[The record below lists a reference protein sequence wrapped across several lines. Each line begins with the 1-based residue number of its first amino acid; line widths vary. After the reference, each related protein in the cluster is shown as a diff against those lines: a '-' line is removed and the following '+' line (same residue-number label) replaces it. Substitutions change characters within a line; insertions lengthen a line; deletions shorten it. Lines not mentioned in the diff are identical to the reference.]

1 MTLNGV
7 YEFFDP
13 HNTSTVINTTYTN
26 GQFGVT
32 PMPMFLIMLGAAM
45 VLLILA
51 FKEPI
56 RDAVGSINVAK
67 VGLSLCGTIVSAA
80 AALASFNVSENMGMG
95 VSTYGIPEPTNLLYT
110 TSVSSYSLW
119 SSPYVTGLLIISGI
133 LCFILFIY
141 TIMQPSIITT
151 PDRDEYKSKSA
162 GERR

>member
-1 MTLNGV
+1 
-7 YEFFDP
+7 
-13 HNTSTVINTTYTN
+13 
-26 GQFGVT
+26 
-32 PMPMFLIMLGAAM
+32 MPMFLIMLGAAM

-80 AALASFNVSENMGMG
+80 AALASFNISENMGTG
-95 VSTYGIPEPTNLLYT
+95 VSTYGYSIETTQHFLYT
-110 TSVSSYSLW
+110 TAVSSEVLW
-119 SSPYVTGLLIISGI
+119 SSPYVTGLLIISGV
-133 LCFILFIY
+133 LCFILFLY